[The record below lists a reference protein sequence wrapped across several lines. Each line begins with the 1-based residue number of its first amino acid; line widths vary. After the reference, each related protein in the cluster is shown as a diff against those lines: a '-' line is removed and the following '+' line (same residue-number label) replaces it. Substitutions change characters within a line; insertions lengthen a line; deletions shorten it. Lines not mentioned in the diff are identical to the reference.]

1 MTLGLVMHHDRKAP
15 SDAETVTL
23 LRKAGA
29 IPVTVT
35 NVPVFC
41 MWWESANQAFG
52 MTKNPYNHTRTVGG
66 SSGKIFFTLMS

>member
-1 MTLGLVMHHDRKAP
+1 MTLGLVIHRDHKAP
-15 SDAETVTL
+15 SDGETVTH

-35 NVPVFC
+35 NVPVLC
-41 MWWESANQAFG
+41 VWWESANHAFG

-66 SSGKIFFTLMS
+66 SSGNSSF